1 MERSWNGTPWCT
13 YPIPGATSLKISIDT
28 FKANKIFK
36 KAKLTCNTALK
47 GTADAEFNFFE
58 EDGLLHI
65 QTINDYCQQ
74 IINTEIQLEEDFESF
89 SCEANLT
96 SDFVSIYPA
105 PTLNMVYSP
114 DNAVVHLGD
123 KTTKCIVLANDGSDF
138 ISLNFLP
145 KPTNFTIKAKLL
157 WQALNHTAFSA
168 SKDSMI
174 NAVSLSFNSSYL
186 TAYSFDD
193 RRISRY
199 KVKTGNEE
207 ADFETFFIPKETAD
221 ILIGLLDDTDLEFQ
235 AGQRHMMVT
244 WDKTKLIMSLVQID
258 KKSYPN
264 LNGFFEIEDEA
275 AFTVNKNEFKETI
288 RLSGLL
294 VKNSF
299 INIQLKNNELIFTAS
314 DKDRGTLQNKMAV
327 KSSSGDGIVQVLY
340 KDLTEVINKIEG
352 EDLEFSLK
360 IIADDKPGLCISEGN
375 FKHILLPIVAKEN
388 EEDESE
394 S

>member
-1 MERSWNGTPWCT
+1 M
-13 YPIPGATSLKISIDT
+13 KISIDT

-47 GTADAEFNFFE
+47 GTADAEFNFFK
-58 EDGLLHI
+58 EDGLLYI

-221 ILIGLLDDTDLEFQ
+221 ILLGLLDDTDLEFQ

-275 AFTVNKNEFKETI
+275 TFTVNKSEFKETI

-327 KSSSGDGIVQVLY
+327 KSSTGDGIVQVLY

-352 EDLEFSLK
+352 EDLDFSLK

>member
-1 MERSWNGTPWCT
+1 
-13 YPIPGATSLKISIDT
+13 LKISIDT
-28 FKANKIFK
+28 FRANKIFK

-275 AFTVNKNEFKETI
+275 TFTVNKSEFKETI

-327 KSSSGDGIVQVLY
+327 KSSTGDGIVQVLY

>member
-1 MERSWNGTPWCT
+1 M
-13 YPIPGATSLKISIDT
+13 KISIDT

-36 KAKLTCNTALK
+36 KAKLTCNTSLK
-47 GTADAEFNFFE
+47 GTADAEFNFFK

-74 IINTEIQLEEDFESF
+74 IINTEIQLEEDFETF

-96 SDFVSIYPA
+96 SDFVGIYPGS
-105 PTLNMVYSP
+105 TLNMVYSP

-123 KTTKCIVLANDGSDF
+123 KSTKCVVLANDGSDF

-145 KPTNFTIKAKLL
+145 KPTNFTIKSKLL

-174 NAVSLSFNSSYL
+174 NAVSLSFSSNYL

-199 KVKTGNEE
+199 KVKVGNEE
-207 ADFETFFIPKETAD
+207 ADYETFFIPKETAD
-221 ILIGLLDDTDLEFQ
+221 ILIGLLADCDIEFQ

-244 WDKTKLIMSLVQID
+244 WNQTKLIMSLVQID

-264 LNGFFEIEDEA
+264 LNGFFEIDDEA
-275 AFTVNKNEFKETI
+275 TFTVNKNEFKETI

-352 EDLEFSLK
+352 EELDFSLK
-360 IIADDKPGLCISEGN
+360 IIAEDKPGLCISEGN

>member
-1 MERSWNGTPWCT
+1 M
-13 YPIPGATSLKISIDT
+13 KISIDT

-74 IINTEIQLEEDFESF
+74 IINTKIQLEEDFESF

-199 KVKTGNEE
+199 KVKTGNED

-275 AFTVNKNEFKETI
+275 TFTVNKNEFKETI

-327 KSSSGDGIVQVLY
+327 KSSTGDGIVQVLY

>member
-1 MERSWNGTPWCT
+1 M
-13 YPIPGATSLKISIDT
+13 KISIDT

-36 KAKLTCNTALK
+36 KAKLTCNTSLK
-47 GTADAEFNFFE
+47 GTADAEFNFFK

-74 IINTEIQLEEDFESF
+74 IINTEIQLEEDFETF

-96 SDFVSIYPA
+96 SDFVGIYPGS
-105 PTLNMVYSP
+105 TLNMVYSP

-123 KTTKCIVLANDGSDF
+123 KSTKCVVLANDGSDF

-145 KPTNFTIKAKLL
+145 KPTNFTIKSKLL

-174 NAVSLSFNSSYL
+174 NAVSLSFSSNYL

-199 KVKTGNEE
+199 KVKVGNEE
-207 ADFETFFIPKETAD
+207 ADYETFFIPKETAD
-221 ILIGLLDDTDLEFQ
+221 ILIGLLDDCDIEFQ

-244 WDKTKLIMSLVQID
+244 WNQTKLIMSLVQID

-264 LNGFFEIEDEA
+264 LNGFFEINDEA
-275 AFTVNKNEFKETI
+275 TFTVSKNEFKETI

-352 EDLEFSLK
+352 EELDFSLK
-360 IIADDKPGLCISEGN
+360 IIAEDKPGLCISEGN

-388 EEDESE
+388 EEDEPE

>member
-1 MERSWNGTPWCT
+1 M
-13 YPIPGATSLKISIDT
+13 KISIDT

-47 GTADAEFNFFE
+47 GTADAEFNFFK

-168 SKDSMI
+168 SKDYMI

-275 AFTVNKNEFKETI
+275 TFTVNKSDFKETI

-327 KSSSGDGIVQVLY
+327 KSSTGDGIVQVLY

-352 EDLEFSLK
+352 EDLDFSLK
-360 IIADDKPGLCISEGN
+360 IIADDKAGLCISEGN

>member
-1 MERSWNGTPWCT
+1 M
-13 YPIPGATSLKISIDT
+13 KISIDT
-28 FKANKIFK
+28 FKANRIFK

-47 GTADAEFNFFE
+47 GTADAEFNFFK
-58 EDGLLHI
+58 EDGLLHV

-74 IINTEIQLEEDFESF
+74 IINTEIPLDEDFESF

-96 SDFVSIYPA
+96 SDFVSIYPGSN
-105 PTLNMVYSP
+105 LNMVYSP

-157 WQALNHTAFSA
+157 WQALNHTAFPA

-174 NAVSLSFNSSYL
+174 NAVSLSFSSNYL

-199 KVKTGNEE
+199 KVKVENEE
-207 ADFETFFIPKETAD
+207 ADYETFFIPKETAD
-221 ILIGLLDDTDLEFQ
+221 ILIGLLDDSDIEFQ
-235 AGQRHMMVT
+235 AGQRHMMVS
-244 WDKTKLIMSLVQID
+244 WGKTKLIMSLVQID
-258 KKSYPN
+258 KKAYPN
-264 LNGFFEIEDEA
+264 LNGFFEIDDEA
-275 AFTVNKNEFKETI
+275 TFTVNKNEFKETI

-314 DKDRGTLQNKMAV
+314 DKERGTLQNKMNV

-352 EDLEFSLK
+352 EELEFSLK
-360 IIADDKPGLCISEGN
+360 IIAEDKPGLCISEGN

>member
-1 MERSWNGTPWCT
+1 M
-13 YPIPGATSLKISIDT
+13 KISIDT

-47 GTADAEFNFFE
+47 GTADAEFNFFK

-199 KVKTGNEE
+199 KVKTGNED

-275 AFTVNKNEFKETI
+275 TFTVNKSEFKETI

-299 INIQLKNNELIFTAS
+299 INIQLKSNELIFTAS

-327 KSSSGDGIVQVLY
+327 KSSTGDGIVQVLY

-352 EDLEFSLK
+352 EELNFSLK

>member
-1 MERSWNGTPWCT
+1 M
-13 YPIPGATSLKISIDT
+13 KISIDT

-36 KAKLTCNTALK
+36 KAKLTCNTSLK
-47 GTADAEFNFFE
+47 GTADAEFNFFK

-74 IINTEIQLEEDFESF
+74 IINTEIQLEEDFENF

-96 SDFVSIYPA
+96 SDFVGIYPGS
-105 PTLNMVYSP
+105 TLNMVYSP

-123 KTTKCIVLANDGSDF
+123 KSTKCVVLANDGSDF

-145 KPTNFTIKAKLL
+145 KPTNFTIKSKLL

-174 NAVSLSFNSSYL
+174 NAVSLSFSSNYL

-199 KVKTGNEE
+199 KVKVGNEE
-207 ADFETFFIPKETAD
+207 ADYETFFIPKETAD
-221 ILIGLLDDTDLEFQ
+221 ILIGLLDDCDIEFQ

-244 WDKTKLIMSLVQID
+244 WNQTKLIMSLVQID
-258 KKSYPN
+258 KKSYPT
-264 LNGFFEIEDEA
+264 LNGFFEIDDEA
-275 AFTVNKNEFKETI
+275 TFTVNKNEFKETI

-352 EDLEFSLK
+352 EELDFSLK
-360 IIADDKPGLCISEGN
+360 IIAEDKPGLCISEGN

>member
-1 MERSWNGTPWCT
+1 M
-13 YPIPGATSLKISIDT
+13 KISIDT

-207 ADFETFFIPKETAD
+207 ADFETFFIPKETAE

-275 AFTVNKNEFKETI
+275 TFTVNKNEFKETI

-327 KSSSGDGIVQVLY
+327 KSSTGDGIVQVLY

>member
-1 MERSWNGTPWCT
+1 
-13 YPIPGATSLKISIDT
+13 LKISIDT

-47 GTADAEFNFFE
+47 GTADAEFNFFK

-275 AFTVNKNEFKETI
+275 TFTVNKSEFKETI

-327 KSSSGDGIVQVLY
+327 KSSTGDGIVQVLY

-352 EDLEFSLK
+352 EDLDFSLK